1 MTIALDKRTNTVTMP
16 ADLALA
22 LFDAVSFPPVNM
34 KGAHT
39 GIPREWIA
47 EIRTMLD
54 DQGFDW
60 RGVNAELHGR
70 IAERAKRLDAEQRA
84 ERARY
89 AEALDAERRA
99 ELNNTAPKGT

>member
-60 RGVNAELHGR
+60 RGVNAEL
-70 IAERAKRLDAEQRA
+70 AKRLDAEQRA

-99 ELNNTAPKGT
+99 ELNNTAQKGT